1 MKRITLIISLLLIS
15 VAVFSQ
21 PSWSKKAI
29 KSVFTLKTFAP
40 DGTLL
45 GDANG
50 FFVNESGLALS
61 SFQPFKGAE
70 RAVVID
76 VSGKEYAVTHILG
89 ANETY
94 DVAKFRVDIK
104 KSSALPIAQTAQ
116 PEHSPVWLL
125 PYRDTKLLT
134 KGEIV
139 KAEMFNGDYAYYTLN
154 LTMPES
160 TLSAPL
166 LNEAGEVIGLMQQPT
181 ASDATTSYAVSARY
195 ADSLRLTGLSINDPV
210 LRSTFIK
217 KALPTDVGQAQLTL
231 YVAAS
236 TLDSASYAGLI
247 DDFIQQ
253 FPSEQDGYI
262 YKAQLAAGGNN
273 YADADQHMAQALKI
287 ASRPDEAH
295 YTYSRLMYQKVLYNP
310 QISYNSWN
318 YERAMQEAEEAYKIN
333 PQPGYLQHEAYILFA
348 QKEYDKASA
357 LYDQLFH
364 TALRSPEI
372 FYEASRCKEMA
383 GDTIGQI
390 DLLDSAVACF
400 SRPYLKEASTYLLA
414 RAQAYLSAKKYRAA
428 VNDLNEYEELMKVQV
443 NDNFYYIRYQAE
455 LGGRL
460 YQQALNDIKRATEIN
475 PSQELYYAEKASLEV
490 RIGYYDDAI
499 LTAQQCITVAPEY
512 SDGYLFLGLAQCLNG
527 EKQTGVQ
534 NLQKAKELGDT
545 QADGLI
551 EKYSK

>member
-1 MKRITLIISLLLIS
+1 MCMLLIS
-15 VAVFSQ
+15 VASFSQ

-50 FFVNESGLALS
+50 FFVNENGEAIS
-61 SFQPFKGAE
+61 SFMPFKGAG

-76 VSGKEYAVTHILG
+76 ASGKEYAVTHILG
-89 ANETY
+89 ASETY

-104 KSSALPIAQTAQ
+104 KSAPLPIAQSAQ
-116 PEHSPVWLL
+116 AEHTPVWLM
-125 PYRDTKLLT
+125 PYRDAKLMT
-134 KGEIV
+134 KGEIA

-154 LTMPES
+154 LVMPEN

-166 LNEAGEVIGLMQQPT
+166 MNEAGEVVGLMQQPT
-181 ASDATTSYAVSARY
+181 TGDAATSYAVSARF

-236 TLDSASYAGLI
+236 TLDSASYVALV

-253 FPSEQDGYI
+253 FPAEQDGYI
-262 YKAQLAAGGNN
+262 YKAQLAAGADD
-273 YADADQHMAQALKI
+273 YAAADQYLAQALKT
-287 ASRPDEAH
+287 ASRPDEVH
-295 YTYSRLMYQKVLYNP
+295 FTYSRLMYQKVLYKP
-310 QISYNSWN
+310 QVSYDAWS
-318 YERAMQEAEEAYKIN
+318 YERALQEVEEAYRIN

-348 QKEYDKASA
+348 QREYAKASE
-357 LYDQLFH
+357 LYEQLFSS
-364 TALRSPEI
+364 TLRSPEV

-390 DLLDSAVACF
+390 ALLDSAVACF

-414 RAQAYLSAKKYRAA
+414 RAQAYLNAGKFRAA
-428 VNDLNEYEELMKVQV
+428 VNDLNEYEELMKAQV
-443 NDNFYYIRYQAE
+443 NDNFYYMRYQAE

-460 YQQALNDIKRATEIN
+460 FQQALNDITRATEIN

-490 RIGYYDDAI
+490 RVGYYDEAVQ
-499 LTAQQCITVAPEY
+499 TARQCIAIAPEY
-512 SDGYLFLGLAQCLNG
+512 SDGYLFLGLAQCLKG
-527 EKQTGVQ
+527 EKQDGIK
-534 NLQKAKELGDT
+534 NLQKAKELGDP
-545 QADGLI
+545 QADDLI